1 MMTVTTGRGTWELNE
16 LATLGERLRRRLAP
30 GQGER
35 PGRPSDPSWTVQ
47 RKLSM
52 TPETLAALER
62 LAAELTTP
70 ERSVSPM
77 QVAAMLVEEAAVRL
91 SADLI
96 EH

>member
-1 MMTVTTGRGTWELNE
+1 MTASSVRDAWEVDG
-16 LATLGERLRRRLAP
+16 LAIFGERLRRRLAP

-52 TPETLAALER
+52 NPGTLAALER
-62 LAAELTTP
+62 LAEELTTP

-77 QVAAMLVEEAAVRL
+77 QVAAMLVEEAAGRL
-91 SADLI
+91 TADLL